1 MCSEFFCVAATLIN
15 FLRIKFVSVVAD
27 VWLKEM
33 SLWEVME
40 SPPASKL
47 VSEAEAV
54 ERTEFVLASSLL
66 ASAGVQ
72 GTVFFCEDLNSRVC

>member
-1 MCSEFFCVAATLIN
+1 MATLIN
-15 FLRIKFVSVVAD
+15 FVRIKFASVVAD

-54 ERTEFVLASSLL
+54 EYTVCLGFQSVGFCMHVRHCFLL
-66 ASAGVQ
+66 
-72 GTVFFCEDLNSRVC
+72 